1 MTIFRS
7 LALVAAAALLQAV
20 PPQNP
25 PPPASPPAVPAP
37 AGPSVLKDNL
47 LVTWYGN
54 PWSKRMGI
62 LGERTGAELAAGL
75 KEQGAAYQKL
85 TSKHVMMAYHLVA
98 VVAQG
103 AAGADGKYRRRE
115 TTKVIR
121 AMLDEPGRTASS

>member
-1 MTIFRS
+1 MTP
-7 LALVAAAALLQAV
+7 LVLFVAAALLQAA
-20 PPQNP
+20 PTQSP
-25 PPPASPPAVPAP
+25 PPPAPTPAAS
-37 AGPSVLKDNL
+37 AGSSVLNDNL

-85 TSKHVMMAYHLVA
+85 TTKKVMMAYHLVA

-115 TTKVIR
+115 TTKVI
-121 AMLDEPGRTASS
+121 